1 MGYLIGLL
9 ILMIVVSI
17 GVFFYAAHEHGV
29 RAADDSVVTAV
40 LFYYSMATLVASGV
54 LLFGVLMYQRFS

>member
-29 RAADDSVVTAV
+29 RPADDSEVTAV
-40 LFYYSMATLVASGV
+40 FFYYSMATLVAFGG
-54 LLFGVLMYQRFS
+54 LLVGVLMYQLFS

>member
-1 MGYLIGLL
+1 MGYLIGFL

-17 GVFFYAAHEHGV
+17 GVFFYAARGLRRE
-29 RAADDSVVTAV
+29 DDSAVTAV

-54 LLFGVLMYQRFS
+54 LLVGVVMYQRFS